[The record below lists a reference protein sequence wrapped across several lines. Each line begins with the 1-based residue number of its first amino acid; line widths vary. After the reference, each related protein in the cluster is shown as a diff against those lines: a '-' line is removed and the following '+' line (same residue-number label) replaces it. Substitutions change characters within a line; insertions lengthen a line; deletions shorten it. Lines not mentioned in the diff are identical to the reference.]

1 MGTMADA
8 AMPRGGPR
16 GRGSGCLTGGE
27 GGAAGSRITSEGQS
41 ASWQQSKKNVKNIVD
56 VFLRTTDTRKRLAG
70 APDGPWTMDSITAE
84 QACTKQLYEEFAGY
98 LATEYVC
105 TQGKNRGNYLKM
117 GPAACYLN
125 SLALQMSNKYKH
137 VSDATRLFFTCKEKQ
152 GSSDEWVWFNGVR
165 SNMKGIIHERAARRG
180 EQTNASA
187 PPIYPSDVD
196 KMVAALS
203 KEGSMHSAVVKFVL
217 LTTILTGGRPCE
229 PQYLSLQG
237 MSDDDE
243 FNVTQGESSQIKTT
257 KTKIWSIAPA
267 SQSHRSWHLA
277 LGDYLSLVER
287 ESVECEKDEFGEDV
301 PDALWLIPELQLV
314 ECPGTWLTNAIKAL
328 LPQDRGGS
336 VK

>member
-1 MGTMADA
+1 
-8 AMPRGGPR
+8 
-16 GRGSGCLTGGE
+16 
-27 GGAAGSRITSEGQS
+27 
-41 ASWQQSKKNVKNIVD
+41 
-56 VFLRTTDTRKRLAG
+56 
-70 APDGPWTMDSITAE
+70 
-84 QACTKQLYEEFAGY
+84 
-98 LATEYVC
+98 
-105 TQGKNRGNYLKM
+105 
-117 GPAACYLN
+117 
-125 SLALQMSNKYKH
+125 
-137 VSDATRLFFTCKEKQ
+137 
-152 GSSDEWVWFNGVR
+152 
-165 SNMKGIIHERAARRG
+165 MKGIIHERAARLG

-203 KEGSMHSAVVKFVL
+203 KEGSMHSAVVKFAL
-217 LTTILTGGRPCE
+217 LTTLLTGGRPCE

-336 VK
+336 VR